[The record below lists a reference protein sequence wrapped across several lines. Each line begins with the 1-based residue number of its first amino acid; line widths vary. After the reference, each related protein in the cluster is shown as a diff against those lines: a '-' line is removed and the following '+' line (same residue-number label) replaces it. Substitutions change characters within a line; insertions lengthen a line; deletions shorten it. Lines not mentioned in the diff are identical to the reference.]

1 MALLTS
7 ARRLLAR
14 AMEDA
19 HPPAIS
25 PLEEKSTPLPA
36 AFPGREPV
44 KPSEFALSHGAKPTT
59 RATETDP
66 VSIPLGPQLSRA
78 EIQATFRDGLN
89 ALKRARLAEAE
100 QLLAL
105 TLRRDPDH
113 VAARINLAL
122 VYEKV
127 DPREAIE

>member
-7 ARRLLAR
+7 ARRFLAR
-14 AMEDA
+14 AIEEA
-19 HPPAIS
+19 QPPAIS
-25 PLEEKSTPLPA
+25 PLEEESTSPA
-36 AFPGREPV
+36 ASIPGRDSV
-44 KPSEFALSHGAKPTT
+44 KPSDSFALSTGAKPAT
-59 RATETDP
+59 RATEADS

-113 VAARINLAL
+113 V
-122 VYEKV
+122 
-127 DPREAIE
+127 